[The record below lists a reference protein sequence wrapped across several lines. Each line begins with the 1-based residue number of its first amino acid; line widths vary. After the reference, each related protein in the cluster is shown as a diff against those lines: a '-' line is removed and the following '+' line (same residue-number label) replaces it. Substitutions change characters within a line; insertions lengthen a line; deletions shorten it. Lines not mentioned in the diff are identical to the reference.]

1 MRLSLAASAA
11 YLLAAAQAFKDTSPF
26 ILFSNSPYVSHQRLS
41 TSTTQLIEH
50 HTRLPSSLQDA
61 PSEQLQSSHEVLHT
75 AKEFLKTC
83 PSELYFIISQ
93 PSLSSV
99 ELSTHSPHLK
109 TAISNPAV
117 KTRIVVNEVLGLGF
131 SDGEDLLK
139 FVAKKCGAKLVE
151 GRDLKSAMEQRQ
163 YEDSVVVFVER
174 SGLQS
179 NSPEDREDEMRNLGT
194 FLPLPYCIL
203 GFG

>member
-1 MRLSLAASAA
+1 
-11 YLLAAAQAFKDTSPF
+11 
-26 ILFSNSPYVSHQRLS
+26 
-41 TSTTQLIEH
+41 
-50 HTRLPSSLQDA
+50 
-61 PSEQLQSSHEVLHT
+61 
-75 AKEFLKTC
+75 
-83 PSELYFIISQ
+83 
-93 PSLSSV
+93 
-99 ELSTHSPHLK
+99 LK